1 MAVNMF
7 LKLDGITGESTNKGH
22 KDEIEILSFSW
33 GVAHP
38 APVTHGAHGRAA
50 RAQPSDVSFMVRS
63 SVASPPLFLACATGR
78 HLKQG
83 IFVIE
88 TAGEQPFGF
97 YTLTLTDVLVSSFQA
112 SGSSEVPTDSFSLAF
127 RTLRIKEIEQSPKG
141 GIGASAEAAFDF
153 GRNHRA

>member
-1 MAVNMF
+1 M
-7 LKLDGITGESTNKGH
+7 
-22 KDEIEILSFSW
+22 
-33 GVAHP
+33 GVP
-38 APVTHGAHGRAA
+38 P

-141 GIGASAEAAFDF
+141 GIGAVRR
-153 GRNHRA
+153 GRLRLRPEPPGLTSHRGPCPAPAGRGPHRV